1 MGRGKVEKWRF
12 DRQLGSLIVKM
23 WYPDGFPPESRAAVA
38 AKKFRAATEFEE
50 VRDGSRRLEPSF
62 ELEAGLRRYILRQF
76 GVFVREACKLG
87 KKGIWTVDDVETA
100 ALEFL
105 RGATSEARFSK
116 GYDKYGREFGCSWI
130 SNWGSIEPEVQR
142 QFERSD
148 EWRQFQAALLGAG
161 GASVSGR
168 REDCEPTTR
177 QTNPNWWRLFCF
189 VAIRNQALV

>member
-1 MGRGKVEKWRF
+1 
-12 DRQLGSLIVKM
+12 M

-38 AKKFRAATEFEE
+38 AEKFRAATEFEE

-105 RGATSEARFSK
+105 RGAT
-116 GYDKYGREFGCSWI
+116 
-130 SNWGSIEPEVQR
+130 IEPEVQR